1 MGIGTETQPGKMRR
15 DAERKRETHTDMRKR
30 EKGGDGEKSNR
41 KKNIQVDKR
50 KREIQGMRGSIAE

>member
-1 MGIGTETQPGKMRR
+1 MRR